1 MKFDYENT
9 RTARNN
15 DIEATVELHEQAP
28 IELLNRF
35 YELQN
40 NNRMDEG
47 QERLAA
53 ALIKKIWE
61 KENEAQK

>member
-1 MKFDYENT
+1 M
-9 RTARNN
+9 
-15 DIEATVELHEQAP
+15 ELHEQAP

-35 YELQN
+35 YKLQN

-47 QERLAA
+47 QERLAT